1 MIQKG
6 TYAELL
12 SSSRSLI
19 DLIRNIS
26 QQQSDKKSEYDQE
39 SVCLRQQSFKLDP
52 EVEVDEKLT
61 STPEN
66 IETKQEGMVKWNVF
80 VSYLRAG
87 IGVIPGLLLILVI
100 FTVHQAI
107 SILSTWW
114 LAKWSDDEGHR
125 HSNFLNCTNTIDQ
138 RTKVIRSLD
147 ETQWNEHRNHR
158 FYVYCCKFINLL
170 NSE

>member
-26 QQQSDKKSEYDQE
+26 QQQSDKQSEYDQE
-39 SVCLRQQSFKLDP
+39 SVAFSRLSSKLDP
-52 EVEVDEKLT
+52 EVEADGKLT
-61 STPEN
+61 SAPEN

-125 HSNFLNCTNTIDQ
+125 HSVFGNCTNTVDQ
-138 RTKVIRSLD
+138 QTNSIRSLD
-147 ETQWNEHRNHR
+147 ETQWNEHRNQR
-158 FYVYCCKFINLL
+158 FYTYCCKPINLVKS
-170 NSE
+170 N